1 MKISKI
7 LILFLVLAVMWSC
20 VKPVAD
26 VSRTPL
32 LEVEGNFLYLDEI
45 QNVVPPNLST
55 EDSIKTA
62 NTYVRQWI
70 IDVLLYENAKRNITN
85 RREIN
90 ELLAVY
96 EKSLVIQQYKQKM
109 LEQRVPKTFSDEELQ
124 EFYSTYGDQ
133 FSLTENFITGLLLVV
148 PINAPNIDR
157 VRTWV
162 RSGNNTKSLENI
174 ERYSL
179 QNAISYEYFGNEWK
193 PLSEILSKTAFYTDN
208 PTAFVKQKNYYETQD
223 STRLYFLRI
232 IEYRTIGEQQPF
244 EAAKQQI
251 INIMLNKKR
260 HDFIN
265 NLNDELYKDAIENDL
280 VKYF

>member
-1 MKISKI
+1 
-7 LILFLVLAVMWSC
+7 MWSC

-26 VSRTPL
+26 VSRMPL
-32 LEVEGNFLYLDEI
+32 LEVEGKFLYLDEV
-45 QNVVPPNLST
+45 QNIIPQNLSP

-62 NTYVRQWI
+62 NTYIKQWI
-70 IDVLLYENAKRNITN
+70 IDVLLYENARRNISN

-109 LEQRVPKTFSDEELQ
+109 IEQRLPKTFSDEEMQ
-124 EFYSTYGDQ
+124 DFYSTYGNQ
-133 FSLTENFITGLLLVV
+133 LLLTENLISGILLVV

-162 RSGNNTKSLENI
+162 RSGDNTKSLENI

-179 QNAISYEYFGNEWK
+179 QNAINYEYFGNEWR
-193 PLSEILSKTAFYTDN
+193 PLTEILSKTAFYTDN
-208 PTAFVKQKNYYETQD
+208 PTAFVKQKNFYETKD
-223 STRLYFLRI
+223 STRHYFLKI
-232 IEYRTIGEQQPF
+232 IEHRTIGEQQPF
-244 EAAKQQI
+244 DYAKQQI
-251 INIMLNKKR
+251 INIMLNKRR

-265 NLNDELYKDAIENDL
+265 NLNDELYTDAIEHDL
-280 VKYF
+280 IKYFDN

>member
-1 MKISKI
+1 
-7 LILFLVLAVMWSC
+7 MWSC

-109 LEQRVPKTFSDEELQ
+109 LEQRVPKIFSDEELQ